1 MGIGYGSLC
10 SVLLHGKVR
19 ISSVSNM
26 KKSVIGFMLPLALAS
41 GLQAQDWQPRQGPD
55 GLYGFVDGSG
65 SFVIEPSYQQVHAG
79 FYKGVACV
87 KMKKGYVFIN
97 SQGEAISSAYD
108 WVGDFNDWDL
118 CVVNKGGK
126 TDDYG
131 VLKGGKYGCVG
142 LSGQEVIR
150 PEYDHIGDFNAEG
163 IAVINKGGKPNEY
176 GDFTGG
182 TSGFIHVSG
191 QVKIAPKYT
200 VVGPFM
206 DNGFAYV
213 NVGGTLSPAGECQGG
228 KYGYVNIKG
237 EEIVPP
243 DYSYIG
249 PIGKD
254 GICWTNTGGRLL
266 SADKKA
272 QKLIDAQMR
281 SVRKKTKDVQAIVE
295 ALEAI
300 ENRIC
305 DGKEDVLGNKVT
317 GGKFGFFN
325 VHDVNSIVEPVYSRS
340 APAFVEGFA
349 WVSQGKKFGYIDKS
363 GRLRVPLR
371 YDKASDFHNGF
382 AIIQNEYKLRMRFGK
397 VEKFLSGYIDSTGRE
412 ITKIEYAEATPF
424 EYGIARVKGIATYDK
439 KTKAMRGVD
448 KYGFIGTDGK
458 YLADLK
464 YDGVGDYADGIFVC
478 RSGNS
483 LLYVDAKGQEMTP
496 PVLRWARV
504 FQEGVGVIRL
514 SAAEAA
520 SNRKGQPIVENTRK
534 PVPKG
539 KAKYGLIGMDGIAL
553 TDFVYSQVGAVQEG
567 RIAVMKDGKGG
578 WLDYAGNEVIPLI
591 YDTVSDFYDGL
602 AVVEKDGKWGY
613 VDTLGNTVVPCRYA
627 QASPRFIGGVA
638 CVQQSGLFGGISRE
652 GKTVIPFL
660 LASED
665 DFAEILETVYLPGGK
680 RDLTKRDVSLFQ
692 IRKKNET
699 KHFGIDAVIPSD
711 YWDF

>member
-1 MGIGYGSLC
+1 
-10 SVLLHGKVR
+10 
-19 ISSVSNM
+19 
-26 KKSVIGFMLPLALAS
+26 
-41 GLQAQDWQPRQGPD
+41 
-55 GLYGFVDGSG
+55 
-65 SFVIEPSYQQVHAG
+65 
-79 FYKGVACV
+79 
-87 KMKKGYVFIN
+87 
-97 SQGEAISSAYD
+97 
-108 WVGDFNDWDL
+108 
-118 CVVNKGGK
+118 
-126 TDDYG
+126 
-131 VLKGGKYGCVG
+131 
-142 LSGQEVIR
+142 
-150 PEYDHIGDFNAEG
+150 
-163 IAVINKGGKPNEY
+163 
-176 GDFTGG
+176 
-182 TSGFIHVSG
+182 
-191 QVKIAPKYT
+191 
-200 VVGPFM
+200 
-206 DNGFAYV
+206 
-213 NVGGTLSPAGECQGG
+213 
-228 KYGYVNIKG
+228 
-237 EEIVPP
+237 
-243 DYSYIG
+243 
-249 PIGKD
+249 
-254 GICWTNTGGRLL
+254 
-266 SADKKA
+266 
-272 QKLIDAQMR
+272 
-281 SVRKKTKDVQAIVE
+281 
-295 ALEAI
+295 
-300 ENRIC
+300 
-305 DGKEDVLGNKVT
+305 
-317 GGKFGFFN
+317 
-325 VHDVNSIVEPVYSRS
+325 
-340 APAFVEGFA
+340 
-349 WVSQGKKFGYIDKS
+349 
-363 GRLRVPLR
+363 
-371 YDKASDFHNGF
+371 
-382 AIIQNEYKLRMRFGK
+382 
-397 VEKFLSGYIDSTGRE
+397 
-412 ITKIEYAEATPF
+412 
-424 EYGIARVKGIATYDK
+424 
-439 KTKAMRGVD
+439 MRGVD

-520 SNRKGQPIVENTRK
+520 NNRKGQPIVENTRK

-539 KAKYGLIGMDGIAL
+539 QAQYGLIGMDGIAL